1 MDLGLLNFEI
11 GGDNTKFMQALQ
23 QARQEATKL
32 QEDLIPKTGKVDTS
46 TLNMATKGVTE
57 SMNNMGNAGTAS
69 FGKMDAQAKRLMST
83 LQWLQKQYDL
93 VEVPPGFMIDA
104 YPIAFKSRDFLL
116 VAITV
121 VFLSWIASILP
132 AIRAS
137 RISAFVRHE

>member
-1 MDLGLLNFEI
+1 MGFTTQMVRSMVMKLGVLIGMIGLIFGLL
-11 GGDNTKFMQALQ
+11 L
-23 QARQEATKL
+23 ATL
-32 QEDLIPKTGKVDTS
+32 LY
-46 TLNMATKGVTE
+46 
-57 SMNNMGNAGTAS
+57 
-69 FGKMDAQAKRLMST
+69 
-83 LQWLQKQYDL
+83 WLQKQYDL

-121 VFLSWIASILP
+121 VFLSWLASILP